1 MDHSWMRYLY
11 PYIFGLAVPFL
22 IPYHLD
28 GDKFVVF
35 VVQTLQDL
43 PEGAFPDNFEHFE
56 PVGDVVVQHLEANRA
71 VGTSQYE

>member
-1 MDHSWMRYLY
+1 MYLY
-11 PYIFGLAVPFL
+11 FGLAVPFL

-28 GDKFVVF
+28 GYKFIVF

-43 PEGAFPDNFEHFE
+43 PEGAFPDNFQHFE
-56 PVGDVVVQHLEANRA
+56 PVGNVVVQHLETNRT